1 MAEIRPMREADV
13 EAVTELAFAAGDDLD
28 RRMGLP
34 VEARPDLSMVHRRY
48 AHPLRTDPDG
58 AWVAE
63 DEQGLAACAL
73 SFRREDLWILTE
85 ISVRPDLQSAG
96 LGRAILARCHEYAD
110 GAKGRLITTSR
121 DPRALRAY
129 VRLGLDLHPC
139 FRVHGAP
146 QHVTEPPGI
155 REGDASDLPF
165 TEAVDRHVRGAAHGP
180 DIQVLLDSD
189 QTLLV
194 SDRGYA
200 VVSETGSVRLLAA
213 LDEAA
218 ARDLLNAVLA
228 RAGDRAI
235 GINWITG
242 RQQWAIQACV
252 EARLELRTD
261 TGALFAGG
269 DVGPFHPYL
278 PSGAYL

>member
-13 EAVTELAFAAGDDLD
+13 EAVTELAFTAGDDLD

-34 VEARPDLSMVHRRY
+34 VGARPDLSVAHRRY

-96 LGRAILARCHEYAD
+96 LGRAILARCHEYAA
-110 GAKGRLITTSR
+110 GAKGRLMTTSR

-129 VRLGLDLHPC
+129 VGLGLEPHPC
-139 FRVHGAP
+139 FRAHGVP
-146 QHVTEPPGI
+146 QGVTGPSGI
-155 REGDASDLPF
+155 RQGDASDIPF

-189 QTLLV
+189 QRLLI
-194 SDRGYA
+194 SERGYA
-200 VVSETGSVRLLAA
+200 VVSETGNVRLLAA
-213 LDEAA
+213 LDEPA
-218 ARDLLNAVLA
+218 ARDLLTAALA
-228 RAGDRAI
+228 RAGDRPI

-242 RQQWAIQACV
+242 RQQWAIQACL
-252 EARLELRTD
+252 EARLDLRTD
-261 TGALFAGG
+261 IGAVFVSG